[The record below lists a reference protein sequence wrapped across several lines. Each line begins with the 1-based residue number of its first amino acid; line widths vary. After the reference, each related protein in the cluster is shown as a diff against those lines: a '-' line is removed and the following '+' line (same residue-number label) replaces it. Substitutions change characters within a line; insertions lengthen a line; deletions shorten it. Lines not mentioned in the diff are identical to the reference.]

1 MIYLKTYMY
10 TPHEVDFIIANLEE
24 CYDHIDKMIVCE
36 FDIHHTGMKREF
48 EFEDLKER
56 VPEHLRDK
64 LDYHACSVYDH
75 TARAY
80 ENEDAIHRVNEPVMR
95 SWFTKL
101 YNFEDDD
108 IIISVDA
115 DEIIDKRKLPDIINQ
130 VNSNGIVKLK
140 MRQFFYKKT
149 YLWKN
154 KDFTSAIATKYGM
167 IHPKYPNNWRDQGIV
182 TQDYVGCHFSW
193 CMNVDAM
200 IHKLDT
206 YSHPRYR
213 FCAKRDLLE
222 DAIENKKYPFDAGV
236 NFHIEEISEDSVLL
250 PESILRTL
258 S

>member
-1 MIYLKTYMY
+1 MY

-250 PESILRTL
+250 PESILITL